1 MPVRFGET
9 HPAAKLNSEQVLII
23 RKLWKQG
30 FRNLSVTARH
40 YGVSPSNILKIVR
53 ENSWKH
59 LNPFW
64 N

>member
-1 MPVRFGET
+1 MPTRYGEM
-9 HPAAKLNSEQVLII
+9 HPAAKLTNSQVLTI
-23 RKLWKQG
+23 RSLWKQG

-40 YGVSPSNILKIVR
+40 YGVSPTNIIKIVR
-53 ENSWKH
+53 GHSWKH